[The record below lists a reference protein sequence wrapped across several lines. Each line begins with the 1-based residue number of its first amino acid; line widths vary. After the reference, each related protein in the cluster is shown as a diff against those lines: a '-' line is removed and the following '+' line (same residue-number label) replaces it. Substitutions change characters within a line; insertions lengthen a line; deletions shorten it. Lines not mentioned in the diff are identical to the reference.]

1 MLNKDNFYFQTLTNS
16 WKAVWHN
23 KILWF
28 FALFSLFLGG
38 GQWNS
43 FLSANFSNFFK
54 ENGIAYSLHKNFF
67 SGNAFQNLIT
77 KISQDPIVFLVLF
90 LVLFLML
97 FIFLLFVYISVVF
110 QGGLI
115 YSIFKINLK
124 QKVNVHDSLA
134 IGKNNFWQVL
144 SFNIMMKF
152 VIWGFSFLLAFFSL
166 MSFLKSS
173 ALSVLI
179 FSFSSVFIILF
190 LFLLSFVFRYALSY
204 IILKG
209 KDSMSAIREAFSLF
223 FKNWIINLE
232 VAAFL
237 FVINYIFLFLAIWS
251 IKIIMIPISSIGTFS
266 LYLSSGVSFGFYFIF
281 IPILISLFILTFF
294 TVLSVYNYCV
304 WVALF
309 MKLTGSQKIT
319 SLTKSIFLKLKR
331 N

>member
-16 WKAVWHN
+16 WKAVWQN

-54 ENGIAYSLHKNFF
+54 EDGIAYSLYQILFSENALANF
-67 SGNAFQNLIT
+67 ID
-77 KISQDPIVFLVLF
+77 KVSQEPIVFLILF
-90 LVLFLML
+90 LILFLLAFVFIL
-97 FIFLLFVYISVVF
+97 FIYISVIF

-124 QKVNVHDSLA
+124 QKINVHDSLSVV
-134 IGKNNFWQVL
+134 KNNFWQVL
-144 SFNIMMKF
+144 SLNIMMKF

-166 MSFLKSS
+166 MSFLQESTG
-173 ALSVLI
+173 SVLI
-179 FSFSSVFIILF
+179 FSFSSVFIIIF
-190 LFLLSFVFRYALSY
+190 LFLLSFIFRYALSY

-209 KDSMSAIREAFSLF
+209 RDSMSAIREAFKLF
-223 FKNWIINLE
+223 FNNWVINLE

-237 FVINYIFLFLAIWS
+237 FIINYIFLFLSIWS
-251 IKIIMIPISSIGTFS
+251 IKIIMIPLSSMGTFS
-266 LYLSSGVSFGFYFIF
+266 LYLSSGVSFGFYFVF

-294 TVLSVYNYCV
+294 TVLSAYNYCV

-309 MKLTGSQKIT
+309 TRLTGNKKVS
-319 SLTKSIFLKLKR
+319 SLTRSIFLKIKR

>member
-1 MLNKDNFYFQTLTNS
+1 MLNKDDFYFQTLINS

-54 ENGIAYSLHKNFF
+54 EDGIAYNLYQIIF
-67 SGNAFQNLIT
+67 SGNALENFIT
-77 KISQDPIVFLVLF
+77 KVSQEPVVFLVL
-90 LVLFLML
+90 LLILFLL
-97 FIFLLFVYISVVF
+97 TFAFLLFVYISVVF

-115 YSIFKINLK
+115 YSIFKVNLK
-124 QKVNVHDSLA
+124 QKINIHNSLTV
-134 IGKNNFWQVL
+134 GKNNFWQVL
-144 SFNIMMKF
+144 SLNIMMKF

-166 MSFLKSS
+166 MSFLKDSTG
-173 ALSVLI
+173 AVLI
-179 FSFSSVFIILF
+179 FSFSSIFIILF
-190 LFLLSFVFRYALSY
+190 LFLLSFIFRYALSY
-204 IILKG
+204 IVLKG
-209 KDSMSAIREAFSLF
+209 RDSMSAIKEAFNLF

-237 FVINYIFLFLAIWS
+237 FVINYIFLFFAIWS

-294 TVLSVYNYCV
+294 TVLSAYNYCV

-309 MKLTGSQKIT
+309 MRLTGNKKVS
-319 SLTKSIFLKLKR
+319 SLTKYMFLKLKR
-331 N
+331 K